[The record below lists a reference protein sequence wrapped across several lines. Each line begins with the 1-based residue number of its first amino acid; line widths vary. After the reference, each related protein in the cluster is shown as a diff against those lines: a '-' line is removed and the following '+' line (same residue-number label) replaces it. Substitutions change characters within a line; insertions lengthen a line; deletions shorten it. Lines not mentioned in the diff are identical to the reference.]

1 MNILM
6 IAAEAVPFAKTGG
19 LADAVS
25 ALSKSLASQKHDVR
39 IILPRYYRIN
49 RAHLQFVGPLAVD
62 MGGSEIHAALY
73 AAPLENVSVYFI
85 DYEPLYGRD
94 GIYGNGTAGDYED
107 NPRRFALLARAAF
120 ALCRALRWI
129 PDIMHAHDWSSALVP
144 VLLRHGMRKSG
155 FEGAASVFT
164 IHNMGYHGSYPLA
177 DCPML
182 DMDLETVR
190 ARGLEHY
197 GKLNFLKGGVS
208 AADVITTVSPT
219 YAHEIQTA
227 EGGFGLDGLMR
238 VRSDALFGIVNGAD
252 TRDWNPLTDAH
263 LPARFGIGCMEG
275 KKTCRRALQR
285 HFNLPEDEEC
295 AVIAM
300 ITRLVEQKGIAE
312 VFAPTYGCLY
322 RICTEL
328 PVQFIVLGSGEAWC
342 ENEIRELERKLP
354 NFKSFIGYNESL
366 SHLIEAGA
374 DLFLMP
380 SRYEPCGLNQ
390 IYSEMYGTAPIVR
403 RTGGLADTVEDFD
416 GTSGS
421 GFIFNESTP
430 DAVFSAV
437 KRAVTVC
444 RHDEKAFAA
453 MQEAGMRKNFSWDKS
468 AEAYLSA
475 YRAALKRIEP

>member
-25 ALSKSLASQKHDVR
+25 ALSKSLASQNHDVR

-94 GIYGNGTAGDYED
+94 GIYGNGTAGDYGD

-129 PDIMHAHDWSSALVP
+129 PDIMHAHDWSSALAP
-144 VLLRHGMRKSG
+144 VLLRHGMRESG

-285 HFNLPEDEEC
+285 HFNLPEDAEC

-453 MQEAGMRKNFSWDKS
+453 IQEAGMRKNFSWDKS